1 MKKTNYT
8 VLRIYKIRID
18 VLDMINNGILYI
30 HKNVK
35 YFPSLNTYNN

>member
-18 VLDMINNGILYI
+18 VLDVINNGILYI
-30 HKNVK
+30 HKNEK